1 MNIQSFVAKTALAAS
16 VAAGLAVCGPV
27 LAQTPLKT
35 VFFISSDKS
44 IFKAAFSE
52 WVKKLNAEGKGLV
65 RIDDVVGPESI
76 PERQMSNAL
85 KNGLVDIVG
94 APPSYFS
101 NLVRGAEGLSAAN
114 VTPAEQRKNGAY
126 ELVNE
131 AFMSRANAYY
141 LAQYGDKSSFH
152 IFTTVP
158 IKSIQDFKGMKLR
171 TSNTYKAFFDALGA
185 QPLQMSRGEIFTALE
200 RGVVQGYANLA
211 SEVVATGWQSVS
223 KYRVDPH
230 FYWPTIVVA
239 VNLTTWKKL
248 NPEQQAFLK
257 KTGLYLED
265 VISNNLGQLERDAA
279 AGLEKGGMQVST
291 LAPDDAK
298 KFVDLAYSST
308 WASIEK
314 QDPELGSKLRK
325 LVLR

>member
-1 MNIQSFVAKTALAAS
+1 MKVRSLAATLALAT
-16 VAAGLAVCGPV
+16 GLAVSGSA
-27 LAQTPLKT
+27 LAQTTLKT
-35 VFFISSDKS
+35 VFFIASDKS
-44 IFKAAFSE
+44 IFKAAFNE
-52 WVKKLNAEGKGLV
+52 WVKKINAEGTGLV
-65 RIDDVVGPESI
+65 RIGDVVGPESI

-114 VTPAEQRKNGAY
+114 VAPAEQRNNGAY

-131 AFMSRANAYY
+131 AFMRRANAYY

-158 IKSIQDFKGMKLR
+158 IKSISDFKGMKLR
-171 TSNTYKAFFDALGA
+171 TSNTYKAFFNALGA

-200 RGVVQGYANLA
+200 RGVIQGYANLA

-223 KYRVDPH
+223 KYRVDPE

-239 VNLTTWKKL
+239 VNLSTWKKL
-248 NPEQQAFLK
+248 NPKQQAFLQK
-257 KTGLYLED
+257 SGLYLENE
-265 VISNNLGQLERDAA
+265 ISKNLGKLETDAA
-279 AGLEKGGMQVST
+279 AALEKSGMQVSR
-291 LAPDDAK
+291 LAPAEAK

-314 QDPELGSKLRK
+314 QDPELGPKLRK

>member
-1 MNIQSFVAKTALAAS
+1 MIMQSLVAKTALAAGLL
-16 VAAGLAVCGPV
+16 GLAAFGSAY
-27 LAQTPLKT
+27 AQTPLKT
-35 VFFISSDKS
+35 AFFIASDKS
-44 IFKAAFSE
+44 IFKAAFME
-52 WVKKLNAEGKGLV
+52 WVKMTNAEGKGLV
-65 RIDDVVGPESI
+65 RIGDVVGPESI

-114 VTPAEQRKNGAY
+114 VSPAEQRKNGAY
-126 ELVNE
+126 ELVNQ
-131 AFMSRANAYY
+131 AFMKRANAYY

-158 IKSIQDFKGMKLR
+158 IKSIDDFKGMKLR
-171 TSNTYKAFFDALGA
+171 TSNTYKSFFNALGA

-200 RGVVQGYANLA
+200 RGVIQGYANLA

-239 VNLTTWKKL
+239 VNQATWKKM
-248 NPEQQAFLK
+248 NPEQQAVLK
-257 KTGLYLED
+257 KTGLYLEN
-265 VISNNLGQLERDAA
+265 VISQNLGKLENEAA
-279 AGLEKGGMQVST
+279 AGLVRNGMQVSA
-291 LAPDDAK
+291 LSSADAK

-314 QDPELGSKLRK
+314 QDPKLGPKLRK